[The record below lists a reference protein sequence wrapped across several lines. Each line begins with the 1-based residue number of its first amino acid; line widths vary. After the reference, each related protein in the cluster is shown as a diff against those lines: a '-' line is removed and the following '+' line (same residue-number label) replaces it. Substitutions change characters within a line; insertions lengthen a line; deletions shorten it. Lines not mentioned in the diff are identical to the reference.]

1 MGLRVRHPHF
11 VTPLGERQ
19 RRAERNKRISEMLS
33 FGIGGVALAVGVAF
47 IGHYLGQKANAS
59 TAPSSEWAEV
69 VSPASTIVRKASLL
83 DVPPAQ
89 DIEVV
94 ALQLKPQVLSTAKSD
109 LMIEPEV
116 IVPEEKTAKL
126 SSMVATPAVW
136 KIERS
141 WTIGSERK
149 KQIMNKRKQRLA
161 GQSCLSRAI
170 YFEARSESELGQLA
184 VAKVILNRVKDRNYP
199 NSICGVIYQGSER
212 RNSCQFSFAC
222 DGQTDSPKPGKP
234 WNQAKRVAE
243 RALNGQSG
251 VQIISTATH
260 YHADYVRPK
269 WSSTMRRLIKIGRHI
284 FYHDS

>member
-1 MGLRVRHPHF
+1 
-11 VTPLGERQ
+11 
-19 RRAERNKRISEMLS
+19 MLS

-47 IGHYLGQKANAS
+47 VGHYLGQKANAS
-59 TAPSSEWAEV
+59 AAPSSQWAEV

-89 DIEVV
+89 DIEVIP
-94 ALQLKPQVLSTAKSD
+94 LQLKRQVLSTAKSD

-116 IVPEEKTAKL
+116 IVPEEETAKL
-126 SSMVATPAVW
+126 NSMVATPAVW

-141 WTIGSERK
+141 WSIGRERK
-149 KQIMNKRKQRLA
+149 KQIMSKRKQRLA
-161 GQSCLSRAI
+161 GQACLSKAI

-222 DGQTDSPKPGKP
+222 DGQTDSPKPGKA
-234 WNQAKRVAE
+234 WNQAKHVAE

-251 VQIISTATH
+251 VQVISTATH